1 MTILEEHIVPAGTA
15 KIRLQE
21 YAFQVFDNIPSKSSL
36 KKLIKRGELLRDGE
50 PAETGDWVLPG
61 QHLKLLATT
70 LKAPKVFRLKLNIV
84 FEDDYFAV
92 VQKPAG
98 YPTNG
103 NYFKTIEHALPFNLS
118 KSNAIDT
125 LSFPVAVHRLDNPT
139 SGLLICAKTSSAKT
153 ELSRLFEE
161 RQIQKSYLAVV
172 AGELE
177 TDGRIEHDIDEK
189 TAMTTFERL
198 EIVKKA
204 DKTFSIVELFPTTGR
219 THQLRRHLSME
230 GFPII
235 GDAEYGST
243 VEFKKGILLQA
254 HSLQLK
260 HPFTGKAMS
269 FELPFPNKFIKF
281 LEFSR

>member
-1 MTILEEHIVPAGTA
+1 MAILEEHIVPAGTA

-21 YAFQVFDNIPSKSSL
+21 YAFQVFENIPSKSSL

-61 QHLKLLATT
+61 QHLKLLAPTAKT
-70 LKAPKVFRLKLNIV
+70 PKVFRLKLDLI
-84 FEDDYFAV
+84 FEDDYFAI

-118 KSNAIDT
+118 RSKAIDAMP
-125 LSFPVAVHRLDNPT
+125 FPAAVHRLDNPT
-139 SGLLICAKTSSAKT
+139 SGLLICAKTISAKT

-172 AGELE
+172 AGKLE
-177 TDGRIEHDIDEK
+177 AAGKIEHDIEGK
-189 TAMTTFERL
+189 IALTTFKRL
-198 EIVKKA
+198 KTVKKA

-219 THQLRRHLSME
+219 THQLRRHLAAE
-230 GFPII
+230 GFPIA
-235 GDAEYGST
+235 GDTEYGST
-243 VEFKKGILLQA
+243 VELKKGILLQA

-260 HPFTGKAMS
+260 HPFTGKPMS
-269 FELPFPNKFIKF
+269 FQLPFPKKFKIF
-281 LEFSR
+281 LAIS